1 MAGRKRTEEEKSR
14 IIAEYRESGRSA
26 RDFCRNLDLHDSSL
40 LRWIRERRRRECSDT
55 EHVTRGESKKQPLV
69 AVSPG
74 TAGLSERNQQETRE
88 GSRENSREDAVFRMH
103 ISSRIILEIPLDA
116 EADQLQAIFQAAGA
130 L

>member
-14 IIAEYRESGRSA
+14 IIAEYRESGMSA

-55 EHVTRGESKKQPLV
+55 EHEAGGEPKKQPLV
-69 AVSPG
+69 AVSPPVANLG
-74 TAGLSERNQQETRE
+74 GRNQRGIRKEDRK
-88 GSRENSREDAVFRMH
+88 SDAVFRMH
-103 ISSRIILEIPLDA
+103 ISNRIILEIPLDA
-116 EADQLQAIFQAAGA
+116 EADQLQTIFQAAGA